1 MLTRVHKVF
10 TLSYI
15 YYTYSIQCCYCLLYL
30 VLLSY
35 IYLIRI
41 CYTGILPML
50 DPPRRDTGC
59 TIANL
64 LNAGIEVKM
73 ITGDHLNIAKETAR

>member
-1 MLTRVHKVF
+1 MAY
-10 TLSYI
+10 YI
-15 YYTYSIQCCYCLLYL
+15 LCNMKCIHYMYTYYAYILYFK
-30 VLLSY
+30 
-35 IYLIRI
+35 
-41 CYTGILPML
+41 GILPML
-50 DPPRRDTGC
+50 DPPRRDSAC